1 MQIEPRVASRPLLAV
16 PPARLGEVPELAR
29 LLLGGT
35 SGDVDV
41 LLHAVVGDAVVRVRS
56 GLDTAGS
63 VVGVVAVDVAVVAGD
78 FVVLLLVAGVGL
90 LELEIARGSR
100 DGQGA
105 VNGLDKEDIVLDW
118 LERQRKIAAEARHD
132 GRTSS
137 HWLGVPSPAHED
149 FDVLVTRMG
158 DTCAGSGGIDE
169 EKRGKHDEGGRKTHD
184 DGWDEGGGGGG
195 LEDVAY
201 V

>member
-1 MQIEPRVASRPLLAV
+1 MVSKVRRWVGMQIEPRVASRPLLAV

-78 FVVLLLVAGVGL
+78 FVVLLP
-90 LELEIARGSR
+90 
-100 DGQGA
+100 
-105 VNGLDKEDIVLDW
+105 VNKLSEW
-118 LERQRKIAAEARHD
+118 
-132 GRTSS
+132 
-137 HWLGVPSPAHED
+137 HEGC
-149 FDVLVTRMG
+149 MG
-158 DTCAGSGGIDE
+158 FG
-169 EKRGKHDEGGRKTHD
+169 
-184 DGWDEGGGGGG
+184 
-195 LEDVAY
+195 
-201 V
+201 